1 MAQVYAARTYNIK
14 NMKKLIKVI
23 RWFYPGL
30 QIKRWIGLLIL
41 GMFLILISS
50 HLVVRERSQTIQIVY
65 KALLNVGIG
74 ILILGTYYLIRSFF
88 EALYPDD
95 DKNLLD
101 IIYARRFLSK
111 GPKIAVI
118 GGGTGLST
126 ILNGLKEYTSNI
138 VAIVTVSDEGGS
150 SGRLREEF
158 GILPPGDIRNCLVSL
173 AEAPKLMKDLFQ
185 YRFREGEGLKEHS
198 FGNLFITAM
207 TQVTGSFE
215 EAIKASS
222 KILAIRGRV
231 IPSTLEK
238 VRLKAEYSDGTFQEG
253 ENKITA
259 QGKPIKKIYLMP
271 SNVSL
276 NPEALEAIKEAEV
289 IIYGPGSLF
298 TSVIPNLLIE
308 QIVAAL
314 ANKNTLKLYICN
326 VMTQHG
332 ETDGFTAADHLNS
345 LVVHSKREVVNCCLV
360 NSGRLDP
367 GLLLRYAQDKSFP
380 VIFDRERL
388 KKTVSLVFEGDIV
401 SKIDYLHHDSEN
413 TAKMVIDIYNY
424 YKKRWKK

>member
-1 MAQVYAARTYNIK
+1 
-14 NMKKLIKVI
+14 MKKIIKAI

-30 QIKRWIGLLIL
+30 KIKRWIGLLVL
-41 GMFLILISS
+41 GMFIILISS
-50 HLVVRERSQTIQIVY
+50 HLVVREKSQTIQIIY

-74 ILILGTYYLIRSFF
+74 ILILGTYYLIKSFF
-88 EALYPDD
+88 EALYPDEEKD
-95 DKNLLD
+95 LLD
-101 IIYARRFLSK
+101 IIYAKRFLSR

-173 AEAPKLMKDLFQ
+173 AEATTLMKELFQ
-185 YRFREGEGLKEHS
+185 YRFKEGEGLKEHS

-222 KILAIRGRV
+222 KVLAIRGRV
-231 IPSTLEK
+231 MPSTLDK
-238 VRLKAEYSDGTFQEG
+238 IRLKAEYGDGSIEEG
-253 ENKITA
+253 EDKITA
-259 QGKPIKKIYLMP
+259 KGKPVKKVYLIP
-271 SNVSL
+271 PQACA
-276 NPEALEAIKEAEV
+276 NPEAIEAIREADL
-289 IIYGPGSLF
+289 IILGPGSLF
-298 TSVIPNLLIE
+298 TSIIPNILIG
-308 QIVAAL
+308 QIAKEVSL
-314 ANKNTLKLYICN
+314 KNVLKLYICN

-332 ETDGFTAADHLNS
+332 ETDGFTAADHLEA
-345 LVVHSKREVVNCCLV
+345 LIAHSSRDLVNCCLV
-360 NSGRLDP
+360 NCGRLDYN
-367 GLLLRYAQDKSFP
+367 LLLRYAQDKSFP

-388 KKTVSLVFEGDIV
+388 KKSVPLVFDEDIV
-401 SKIDYLHHDSEN
+401 SKGDYLHHDYEA
-413 TAKMVIDIYNY
+413 TAKTVMDIYSY
-424 YKKRWKK
+424 CKKRWKE